1 MKVAM
6 DQNDREIIREL
17 AKQVAAVA
25 ALPVQHETIA
35 LWKALNDLHPVRPMV
50 LLDGIPWHEM
60 NVDGELTLQTED
72 PFCRGVEN
80 MLRRTLY
87 QWRHMR
93 ADMVVEPE
101 IVMPKVMSMDGFG
114 ISIHERIEALD
125 PDNDVVSHE
134 FADQLSTED
143 DLAKIHAP
151 VVTLDEAATANVEAR
166 AHELFDGILPVRM
179 QGWLPEANQWP
190 ALAAQP
196 GTKALVTGM
205 WPDGSGNLA
214 YGLWDL
220 IVYWR
225 GAENTLYDLAAR
237 PDFMHRV
244 MDKLLDAHLAML
256 DQIEGMGLLGHSQGR
271 IRSTGAY
278 TDDLPAPGF
287 NPAHPRT
294 QDVWTSAMAQILT
307 AVSPAMFKEFEVDYA
322 VKWCERFGLVYF
334 GCCEALDNKMEYVRQ
349 VPNVRKVTMTQ
360 LADVERG
367 AEQIGR
373 DFVFSRKPNP
383 AFIAGDSWDPEFVK
397 RDLRDTIE
405 RCARHENPLELIF
418 KGISTV
424 RGQPQRLWEWA
435 DVAMGLVENQAS

>member
-1 MKVAM
+1 M
-6 DQNDREIIREL
+6 DQTDRQLVREL
-17 AKQVAAVA
+17 AWQVAEIA
-25 ALPVQHETIA
+25 ALPVQQETIS
-35 LWKALNDLHPVRPMV
+35 LWKALNDLKPVRPMV
-50 LLDGIPWHEM
+50 HIDGIPWHEID
-60 NVDGELTLQTED
+60 VDGELTLRTND

-80 MLRRTLY
+80 MLRRTIY

-93 ADMVVEPE
+93 ADTVVEPE

-114 ISIHERIEALD
+114 ISIHERTETLD

-143 DLAKIHAP
+143 DLAKIHTP
-151 VVTLDEAATANVEAR
+151 TVTFDEAATALVEAR
-166 AHELFDGILPVRM
+166 SHELFAGILPVRM

-196 GTKALVTGM
+196 GTKPYVTGM

-225 GAENTLYDLAAR
+225 GAEAALFDLAAR

-244 MDKLLDAHLAML
+244 MDRLIETHLEML
-256 DQIEGMGLLGHSQGR
+256 DQIVDMGLLGHHQGR

-278 TDDLPAPGF
+278 TDELPAPGF
-287 NPAHPRT
+287 DPAHPRT
-294 QDVWTSAMAQILT
+294 QDVWTSGMAQILT
-307 AVSPAMFKEFEVDYA
+307 AVSPRMFKEFEVDYA
-322 VKWCERFGLVYF
+322 IQWCKRFGLVYY
-334 GCCEALDNKMEYVRQ
+334 GCCEALDDKMEYVRQ
-349 VPNVRKVTMTQ
+349 IPNVRKISMTQ

-367 AEQIGR
+367 AEEIGK
-373 DFVFSRKPNP
+373 DYVFSRKPNP
-383 AFIAGDSWDPEFVK
+383 AFIAGDAWDPDFVR

-405 RCARHENPLELIF
+405 RCACHENPLELIF

-424 RGQPQRLWEWA
+424 RGKPQRLWEWA
-435 DVAMGLVENQAS
+435 DIAMELVQQ